1 MKNALKFKKF
11 PQIFYRHCSFQII
24 KKFGHGKVWKK
35 TSKLSIG
42 LKNYIDF
49 AKQRKFSVK
58 KETLSPTKFV
68 IYQKLATKG
77 SKYGRLQTT
86 IKKFS
91 IQYFCL
97 LYKKLY
103 CKHIAILTYV
113 IYKYKTQMC
122 NKSFKKV

>member
-58 KETLSPTKFV
+58 KRLSLQQNLSFIKNSQ
-68 IYQKLATKG
+68 QKA
-77 SKYGRLQTT
+77 
-86 IKKFS
+86 
-91 IQYFCL
+91 
-97 LYKKLY
+97 
-103 CKHIAILTYV
+103 AN
-113 IYKYKTQMC
+113 MDA
-122 NKSFKKV
+122 FKPQ